1 MSSEDHGTQT
11 ILENNKIL
19 PGNKIVILF
28 MEILDPIAGFGEN
41 KTNVS
46 GFIDLF
52 QEFSFSIFNSL
63 ILVL

>member
-19 PGNKIVILF
+19 PGNKIVIFF
-28 MEILDPIAGFGEN
+28 MEILDLIVGFGEN